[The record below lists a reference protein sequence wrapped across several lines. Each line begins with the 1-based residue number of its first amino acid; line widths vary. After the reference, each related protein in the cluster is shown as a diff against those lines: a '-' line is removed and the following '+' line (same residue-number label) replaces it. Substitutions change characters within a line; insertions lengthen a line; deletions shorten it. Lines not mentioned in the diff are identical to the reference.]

1 MRDNLIKSV
10 LGFDLKVDIRDE
22 LGNVIPIG
30 VKKTLYPIETR
41 TKINTRLFDNSFFTH
56 FNEDLLNKIRQH
68 RRLTA

>member
-41 TKINTRLFDNSFFTH
+41 TKINTRLFDKSFFTH